1 MSERIY
7 YSEEAKHRA
16 ERRRTTTAL
25 AFMLLGAGI
34 GAVLAMLFAP
44 EEGEELRGEIS
55 NRVGDQVDN
64 GLETAN
70 NAIRNLEQKYNDLRN
85 YVDETVSKIKVLNN

>member
-16 ERRRTTTAL
+16 ERRRIATAL

-55 NRVGDQVDN
+55 NRVSNQVDN

-70 NAIRNLEQKYNDLRN
+70 HAIRNLEDKYNDLRK
-85 YVDETVSKIKVLNN
+85 YVDETISKIKVLNN